1 MEDLLKCTEHKKGE
15 IKNVNID
22 EYFSRITME

>member
-1 MEDLLKCTEHKKGE
+1 MEDLLKGTEHKKEE